1 MLSENKNMWFY
12 SNAYSRLK
20 QHQLE
25 QIGCSIIADFFMG
38 EKIWSWLL
46 QVYAD
51 SGEWFQLKLSP

>member
-38 EKIWSWLL
+38 EKIWS
-46 QVYAD
+46 
-51 SGEWFQLKLSP
+51 